1 MADAELLFRIDCELG
16 EGALWDEE
24 NATLYWLDIVAGRV
38 YRSRLEG
45 GRHTESEWCAP
56 SSRVGALALCRSGAL
71 IAGLAEGIGIFRFA
85 EAPRI
90 IADPSLDPALAVY
103 NDGKVGPDGR
113 FWVGYKDVKHSAPI
127 GILESVGADGSIKT
141 LVRGL
146 AISNGLGW
154 SPDLSTFYL
163 TDSIP
168 RSIRSWRYDGA
179 GGIASRA
186 PGESSA
192 AHVEG
197 LLFEHGD
204 PYAKRGSAPEIPD
217 GLAVDAEGCVWSAR
231 WKGSCVVRYDQ
242 TGRVLDRIEVPASRV
257 SSCCF
262 GGDDLR
268 TLYIT
273 TAREDM
279 DAAER
284 AREPLA
290 GSVFAARCA
299 VGGLPAFRFND

>member
-1 MADAELLFRIDCELG
+1 MQLELG

-24 NATLYWLDIVAGRV
+24 RATLYWLDILAGRV
-38 YRSRLEG
+38 YRARLES
-45 GRHTESEWCAP
+45 GRPSSDARSEWCAP
-56 SSRVGALALCRSGAL
+56 SSRIGALALGRDGLLVGA
-71 IAGLAEGIGIFRFA
+71 LAEGIGLFRFG
-85 EAPRI
+85 ETPRI
-90 IADPSLDPALAVY
+90 IAPPSLDPKIAVY

-113 FWVGYKDVKHSAPI
+113 FWVGYKDVHHASPV
-127 GILESVGADGSIKT
+127 GILESVGADGSVRT

-154 SPDLSTFYL
+154 SPDHSTFYL

-168 RSIRSWRYDGA
+168 RAIRRYRYAAGCIAAAAAPAEGA
-179 GGIASRA
+179 
-186 PGESSA
+186 
-192 AHVEG
+192 
-197 LLFEHGD
+197 LFERGD
-204 PYAKRGSAPEIPD
+204 PFADAGSAPEIPD
-217 GLAVDAEGCVWSAR
+217 GLAVDAEGCLWSAR
-231 WKGSCVVRYDQ
+231 WRGSCVVRYDAS
-242 TGRVLDRIEVPASRV
+242 GRAIDRIDLPASRV

-284 AREPLA
+284 EAEPLA
-290 GSVFAARCA
+290 GSVFAARCSVA
-299 VGGLPAFRFND
+299 GLPAFRFPA